1 MKKAIFNEYKKLLQ
15 VRKKIQKILDV
26 SIINRGKEIT
36 IKGNPENEFLTLQ
49 ILDALEMGFPIE
61 IALKIVEE
69 DVSFERLNIKD
80 YTKRKNL
87 EAIRARII
95 GKNGAALRTM
105 VEISECAIELKDNK
119 IGIIGNVENIRI
131 AESAIISLIQGSKHA
146 TVYSYL
152 EKRKPEPII
161 DIGLK
166 ESFKKSSKK

>member
-1 MKKAIFNEYKKLLQ
+1 MKKAIFNEYQKLLR
-15 VRKKIQKILDV
+15 VRKKIQEKLEV

-36 IKGNPENEFLTLQ
+36 IKGNPEDEFIALQ

-61 IALKIVEE
+61 IAMKITKE
-69 DVSFERLNIKD
+69 DVSFERLNIKN

-87 EAIRARII
+87 EAIRGRII
-95 GKNGAALRTM
+95 GKDGAALRTM
-105 VEISECAIELKDNK
+105 SEISDCAIELKDNK

-131 AESAIISLIQGSKHA
+131 AESAVVSLIQGSKHA

-152 EKRKPEPII
+152 EKRRPEPVV

-166 ESFKKSSKK
+166 EEFKNSLKE